1 VDAWFSQGIT
11 STSGLISAP
20 VFYTKPWALDSII
33 NLDNTTRQLVPHAEI
48 QSALADV
55 PAPFRA
61 EIKVPLQLVQAD
73 HDGLPKRHRS
83 FSSSSDVSFD
93 LFHKAGHKAFLHP
106 TSKTPAVEAIACWI
120 KQRFQQQTTLR

>member
-1 VDAWFSQGIT
+1 MPSLFVSILPACSQHSSKLTWMPGFLKGIT

-55 PAPFRA
+55 SAPFRA

-73 HDGLPKRHRS
+73 HDGLFVPQNGTA
-83 FSSSSDVSFD
+83 
-93 LFHKAGHKAFLHP
+93 LFFQLIGCIVR
-106 TSKTPAVEAIACWI
+106 PAP
-120 KQRFQQQTTLR
+120 QGRT